1 MCSSASY
8 DTQEQKRH
16 TFGLLRPPLLNDQL
30 IQPQLLRHLF
40 QHPLLYTALRD
51 ELENI
56 NLLCLPNTMGP
67 IGKRRHKKEVHISRY
82 RKAPRYPPSFG

>member
-1 MCSSASY
+1 MRSSASY

-30 IQPQLLRHLF
+30 IQPQLLRHPF

-51 ELENI
+51 EPENI
-56 NLLCLPNTMGP
+56 NLASFAQYDGP
-67 IGKRRHKKEVHISRY
+67 DRKEKTQEGSTY
-82 RKAPRYPPSFG
+82 QSLS